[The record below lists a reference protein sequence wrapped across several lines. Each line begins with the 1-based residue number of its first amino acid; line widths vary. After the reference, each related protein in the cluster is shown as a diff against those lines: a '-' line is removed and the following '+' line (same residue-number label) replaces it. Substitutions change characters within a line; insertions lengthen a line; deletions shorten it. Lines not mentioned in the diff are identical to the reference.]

1 MDSKTLAKKIAA
13 IADKLKGSDIK
24 ILDLEKLSSFTD
36 FFVIA
41 SASSN
46 RQTRAIADKIF
57 EELKKEEIRPHSFEG
72 YNEGNW
78 ILIDFVDVV
87 VHIFLDEIRAHYDLE
102 GFWTKAKKVPL
113 RIKKSETKTSSRRK
127 TKRPKS
133 PRKN

>member
-1 MDSKTLAKKIAA
+1 MDSKTLAKKIAT
-13 IADKLKGSDIK
+13 IADKVKAIDIK

-36 FFVIA
+36 FFVIT
-41 SASSN
+41 SATSS
-46 RQTRAIADKIF
+46 RQTRAIADNIID
-57 EELKKEEIRPHSFEG
+57 ELKKEGLPPHSYEG

-78 ILIDFVDVV
+78 ILIDYVDVV
-87 VHIFLDEIRAHYDLE
+87 VHIFLEEIRTLYDLE

-113 RIKKSETKTSSRRK
+113 RVKKSETKTSSSRK